1 MNCKRDSLSL
11 LEIFMS
17 GTVFYKSYPSTCV
30 IVEGGDSFQFLQSQ
44 FSNNL
49 KAAGPGLVTY
59 GLWLDRRGKVAA
71 DSFVFC
77 QESNRFFIHSY
88 FCSPS
93 SIIEKLEQNIIADDV
108 TLSDESGLFTCFSCW
123 GLEDTEWL
131 ATLGLNEPNSGAF
144 NEREGSILW
153 GSRRSR
159 SKSFDFLVPEN
170 SVSEVEGKV
179 DEYLA
184 QTGGHWASE
193 NELHAERIV
202 SGIPWVPIEI
212 GPKEFPQEGGLESD
226 SVSFTKGCY
235 LGQEVMARIYSRGAV
250 KRGLYRV
257 FSEDWSDKLDMPCE
271 LFLKGSDVGELRSM
285 IPSEGGFL
293 GHALLRDSAV
303 DSKVS
308 LSLIPGGD
316 AAVNIVGRIDLI
328 E

>member
-1 MNCKRDSLSL
+1 
-11 LEIFMS
+11 MS
-17 GTVFYKSYPSTCV
+17 GTVFYKNHPSTCIV
-30 IVEGGDSFQFLQSQ
+30 VEGGDSFQFLQSQ

-49 KAAGPGLVTY
+49 KGTGPGLVTY

-77 QESNRFFIHSY
+77 QDSNRFIIHSY

-93 SIIEKLEQNIIADDV
+93 SIIEKLEENIIADDV
-108 TLSDESGLFTCFSCW
+108 TLTDQSGLFTSFSCW

-131 ATLGLNEPNSGAF
+131 AALGLNEPNPEAF
-144 NEREGSILW
+144 NEREGSIIW
-153 GSRRSR
+153 VSRRSR
-159 SKSFDFLVPEN
+159 SKSLDFLVPEE
-170 SVSEVEGKV
+170 SISELEGKV

-193 NELHAERIV
+193 NELHTERIV
-202 SGIPWVPIEI
+202 SGIPWIPIEI
-212 GPKEFPQEGGLESD
+212 GPNEFPQEGSLESD

-235 LGQEVMARIYSRGAV
+235 LGQEVMARIFSRGAV

-257 FSEDWSDKLDMPCE
+257 FSENWRDKLDMPCR
-271 LFLKGSDVGELRSM
+271 LFLGGIDVGELRSM
-285 IPSEGGFL
+285 IPSEGGYL
-293 GHALLRDSAV
+293 GHALLRISAV

-308 LSLIPGGD
+308 LSLGPGD
-316 AAVNIVGRIDLI
+316 NSVVKVVDRIGLI